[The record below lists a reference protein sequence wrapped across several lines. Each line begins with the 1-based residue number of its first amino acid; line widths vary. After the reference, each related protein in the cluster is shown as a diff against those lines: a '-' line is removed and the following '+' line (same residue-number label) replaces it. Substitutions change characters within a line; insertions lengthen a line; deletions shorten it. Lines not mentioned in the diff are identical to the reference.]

1 MIGWR
6 EWVALPELTPEP
18 IKAKI
23 DTGAVT
29 SSLHALDMELVTGET
44 GTVARFGLQPHQGTH
59 ASVVD
64 VEVPIVGFKKVRSSN
79 GRAELRPLI
88 RTPIALGDTTFEVDI
103 TLASRD
109 AMGFRMLLGRRA
121 LKRRFWIDPS
131 RSFLQTSPSESLHH

>member
-6 EWVALPELTPEP
+6 EWVVLTELTPEP

-29 SSLHALDMELVTGET
+29 SSLHALDMELVTGEI
-44 GTVARFGLQPHQGTH
+44 GTVARFVLQPRQGTH

-88 RTPIALGDTTFEVDI
+88 RTPIVLGDTTFEVDI

-131 RSFLQTSPSESLHH
+131 RSFLHTSPSESLHH